1 MNAIAA
7 AIHNSPNTS
16 EVERVR
22 NNAEVSPQTTTR
34 VSTETILGDR
44 DELFGSLDE
53 GQLWNDD
60 GELET
65 VLDLLGDDLDRNRL

>member
-1 MNAIAA
+1 MVAEKE
-7 AIHNSPNTS
+7 TFLGVDGR
-16 EVERVR
+16 EVF
-22 NNAEVSPQTTTR
+22 
-34 VSTETILGDR
+34 
-44 DELFGSLDE
+44 DELFGSLDD